1 VISAPFGSGNTCQTT
16 NALFGCG
23 VGTLSEVAEQAGT
36 GGEVDHAAVGLLQVG
51 VAGLHIIEG
60 CVQARIQGQVE
71 LLGGVLG
78 QRDAGSRGLCVV
90 DQHLNAAKGVNGLLH
105 YILHG
110 GFVVAA
116 GAHIGLHRQHLD
128 AVLALQ
134 LLLGLFQLFHIAAG
148 DHKVCTL
155 FCVGRSNAVSNGT
168 AAAILQDCA
177 PCTGD
182 ECGLTR

>member
-1 VISAPFGSGNTCQTT
+1 MG
-16 NALFGCG
+16 LF
-23 VGTLSEVAEQAGT
+23 
-36 GGEVDHAAVGLLQVG
+36 QVG

-90 DQHLNAAKGVNGLLH
+90 DQYLNAAKGVNGLLH

-128 AVLALQ
+128 AVLAL
-134 LLLGLFQLFHIAAG
+134 
-148 DHKVCTL
+148 
-155 FCVGRSNAVSNGT
+155 
-168 AAAILQDCA
+168 
-177 PCTGD
+177 
-182 ECGLTR
+182 

>member
-1 VISAPFGSGNTCQTT
+1 MLELLQLGGPGQRADNVDVDVIRAPLGGGHAGQATDALLGGSVG
-16 NALFGCG
+16 ALA
-23 VGTLSEVAEQAGT
+23 VVAEQAGT
-36 GGEVDHAAVGLLQVG
+36 GGKVDHAAVGLLQVG

-90 DQHLNAAKGVNGLLH
+90 D
-105 YILHG
+105 
-110 GFVVAA
+110 
-116 GAHIGLHRQHLD
+116 
-128 AVLALQ
+128 
-134 LLLGLFQLFHIAAG
+134 HIAAG
-148 DHKVCTL
+148 DNKVCTL
-155 FCVGRSNAVSNGT
+155 FCVGCSNAVSNGT